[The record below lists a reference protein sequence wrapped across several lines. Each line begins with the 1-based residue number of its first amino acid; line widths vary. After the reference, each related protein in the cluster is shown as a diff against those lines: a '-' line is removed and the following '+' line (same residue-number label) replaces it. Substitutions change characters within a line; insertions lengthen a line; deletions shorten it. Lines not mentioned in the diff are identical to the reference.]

1 MYVVILGC
9 GRVGATMANS
19 LEERGHQVA
28 VIDQNPDAFRRLGPT
43 FEGRTVTGIGFDPD
57 VLRQAGI
64 EQADAFAAV
73 SSGDNSNIIAS
84 RVAREEFGVDTVAA
98 RIYDQGRADVFERLG
113 IPTVATVRWTAEQ
126 LIRRLMPEGSETEW
140 IDPSGEIRLAEVSV
154 DPGWRGLSV
163 SQLEAA
169 AGVRVAFLTRLG
181 SGLLPTGDTVLQDG
195 DLLHVMMRSSTSAD
209 VVDILTSPP
218 ED

>member
-9 GRVGATMANS
+9 GRVGATMANA

-154 DPGWRGLSV
+154 DAGWRGRSV
-163 SQLEAA
+163 AQLEAS

-181 SGLLPTGDTVLQDG
+181 SGLLPSGGTVLQDG

>member
-1 MYVVILGC
+1 
-9 GRVGATMANS
+9 
-19 LEERGHQVA
+19 
-28 VIDQNPDAFRRLGPT
+28 
-43 FEGRTVTGIGFDPD
+43 
-57 VLRQAGI
+57 
-64 EQADAFAAV
+64 V

-154 DPGWRGLSV
+154 DGAWRGRSV
-163 SQLEAA
+163 AQLEAA

-195 DLLHVMMRSSTSAD
+195 DLLHVMMRSATSAD